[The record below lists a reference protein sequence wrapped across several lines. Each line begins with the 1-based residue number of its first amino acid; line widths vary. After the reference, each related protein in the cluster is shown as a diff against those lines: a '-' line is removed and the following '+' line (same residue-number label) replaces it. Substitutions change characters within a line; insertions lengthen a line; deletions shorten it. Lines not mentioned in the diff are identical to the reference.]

1 MPDSSIKRC
10 TYAEYRQIR
19 LMFLVPSLS
28 TGGAEIQLIN
38 LVRGLDRSR
47 FRVYVVT
54 LYSTP
59 DSSKRVKELGIEYL
73 ELDKRHAWDF
83 RFLGP
88 LYFWIRLHRIDIIHG
103 INVSARFFAW
113 VMGRMSHCKVVVSE
127 RNSQP
132 VYSSLGSRFYHAM
145 EHFTNRKSDWI
156 VANSLAGKK
165 FTESLGVSSSLT
177 SMIPNG
183 IDPDRLKSNGLST
196 RLKQEL
202 GLNSDSIIVGMV
214 ARLFPQKDHKTFLKA
229 AEIVASKRNNCYFIL
244 VGDGPERDHLEQ
256 LTRRLSLD
264 DRVIFAGNQSHIADW
279 LQIIDVVV
287 LTSKQSEGC
296 PNSIIEAMTMA
307 KPVIVTNVDGNR
319 EWIVDRQNGI
329 LIPPQHPEVLA
340 QELSHLLDSP
350 EQQRILAGNAKDY
363 AQERFS
369 LSTMISSY
377 ENGYKKLLK
386 NGLKQGA
393 ELNKNYFAP
402 HQRVHMF
409 GVPVDACDLES
420 CVDWINLQIKQ
431 NTTRHI
437 VLVNAAKLVKAQWD
451 EELAAIIRKAD
462 MVGADGMPVVWV
474 SKLFGNPLPGRLNGT
489 DLMYRIF
496 ELSEQKR
503 VRLYLLGA
511 RTHVIQKA
519 VDNLQ
524 QMYPGIQIA
533 GYRCG
538 YFKDEQEIDAAIQT
552 IAESGTDV
560 LLVGMSSP
568 MKEKFVRQYI
578 DRFHVK
584 VIHGVG
590 GSFDILGGLTKRAPL
605 WMQNYGLE
613 WFYRLCQEPKRLWKR
628 YLVLNSLFIGMTLK
642 EGFKRVAGR
651 GNRIAH

>member
-1 MPDSSIKRC
+1 MPDNSINPYL
-10 TYAEYRQIR
+10 YAGNQKIQ
-19 LMFLVPSLS
+19 LLFLIPSLS

-38 LVRGLDRSR
+38 LIKGLDRSR
-47 FRVYVVT
+47 FCVHVVT
-54 LYSTP
+54 LYS
-59 DSSKRVKELGIEYL
+59 SLGCSKMLRELDIEYL
-73 ELDKRHAWDF
+73 ELEKRHALDF
-83 RFLGP
+83 RFILP
-88 LYFWIRLHRIDIIHG
+88 LHFWIRRHRIDIIHG

-113 VMGRMSHCKVVVSE
+113 ILGRMNRCKVVVSE

-132 VYSSLGSRFYHAM
+132 VYSSAGSRLYHAI
-145 EHFTNRKSDWI
+145 EHFTNRKADWI
-156 VANSLAGKK
+156 VANSLAGKR
-165 FTESLGVSSSLT
+165 FAESLGVPSKLT

-183 IDPDRLKSNGLST
+183 IDLDRLKSNGLA
-196 RLKQEL
+196 RQFKQEI
-202 GLNSDSIIVGMV
+202 GLNINSSVVGMI
-214 ARLFPQKDHKTFLKA
+214 ARLFPQKDHQTFLKA

-244 VGDGPERDHLEQ
+244 VGDGPERDDLEQ

-264 DRVIFAGNQSHIADW
+264 DRVIFAGNQSRIGDW

-296 PNSIIEAMTMA
+296 PNSIIEAMSMA
-307 KPVIVTNVDGNR
+307 KPVILTHVDGNR
-319 EWIVDRQNGI
+319 EWITDRHNGI
-329 LIPPQHPEVLA
+329 LIPPQHPEILA
-340 QELSHLLDSP
+340 QELTHLLDSP
-350 EQQRILAGNAKDY
+350 EKQQMLARNAKEY
-363 AQERFS
+363 AQQKFS
-369 LSTMISSY
+369 LSAMISSY
-377 ENGYKKLLK
+377 ENGYTKLLIMDSK
-386 NGLKQGA
+386 RGA
-393 ELNKNYFAP
+393 EVNQEQTLP
-402 HQRVHMF
+402 QRRVHMF
-409 GVPVDACDLES
+409 GVPVDACDLEG
-420 CVDWINLQIKQ
+420 CVDWINSQIRQ

-462 MVGADGMPVVWV
+462 LVGADGVPVVWV
-474 SKLFGNPLPGRLNGT
+474 SKIFGNPLPGRLNGT

-496 ELSEQKR
+496 ELSVQKGY
-503 VRLYLLGA
+503 RLYLLGA
-511 RTHVIQKA
+511 RTQVIQKA
-519 VDNLQ
+519 VDRLR

-538 YFKDEQEIDAAIQT
+538 YFNDEQEIDSAILE
-552 IAESGTDV
+552 IAESETDV

-590 GSFDILGGLTKRAPL
+590 GSFDILGGLTRRAPV

-642 EGFKRVAGR
+642 EGFKRVASR

>member
-1 MPDSSIKRC
+1 MPDTSIKPHI
-10 TYAEYRQIR
+10 YAGNQKIR
-19 LMFLVPSLS
+19 LMFLIPSLS

-38 LVRGLDRSR
+38 LIRGLDRSR
-47 FRVYVVT
+47 FCVHVVT

-59 DSSKRVKELGIEYL
+59 DSRKIVRKLEIEYL
-73 ELDKRHAWDF
+73 ELEKKNALDF
-83 RFLGP
+83 RFILP
-88 LYFWIRLHRIDIIHG
+88 LYFWIRRHRIDIIHG

-113 VMGRMSHCKVVVSE
+113 ILGRMNRCKVVVSE

-132 VYSSLGSRFYHAM
+132 VYSSPGSRFYHAL
-145 EHFTNRKSDWI
+145 EHFTNRKADWV

-165 FTESLGVSSSLT
+165 FAESVGVPKKLT

-183 IDPDRLKSNGLST
+183 IDPDHLRSNGLAS
-196 RLKQEL
+196 RFKQEL
-202 GLNSDSIIVGMV
+202 GLNKEARIVGMV
-214 ARLFPQKDHKTFLKA
+214 ARLFPQKDHQTFLKA
-229 AEIVASKRNNCYFIL
+229 AEIVASKHNNCYFIL
-244 VGDGPERDHLEQ
+244 VGDGPERDDLEQ
-256 LTRRLSLD
+256 MTRRLSLE
-264 DRVIFAGNQSHIADW
+264 DRVIFAGNQSRIGDW

-296 PNSIIEAMTMA
+296 PNSIIEAMSLA
-307 KPVIVTNVDGNR
+307 KPVIVTHVDGNR
-319 EWIVDRQNGI
+319 EWITDRQNGI

-340 QELSHLLDSP
+340 QELAHLLDSP
-350 EQQRILAGNAKDY
+350 EQQQLLARNAKAY
-363 AQERFS
+363 AQRRFS
-369 LSTMISSY
+369 LSAMISSY

-386 NGLKQGA
+386 MNSKRGA
-393 ELNKNYFAP
+393 ELNKEQFAP
-402 HQRVHMF
+402 QRRVHMF
-409 GVPVDACDLES
+409 GVPVDACDLEG
-420 CVDWINLQIKQ
+420 CVDWIDLQVKQ
-431 NTTRHI
+431 NATRHI

-462 MVGADGMPVVWV
+462 LVGADGVPVVWV
-474 SKLFGNPLPGRLNGT
+474 SKIFGNPLPGRLNGT
-489 DLMYRIF
+489 DLMYRLF
-496 ELSEQKR
+496 ELSVQKGY
-503 VRLYLLGA
+503 RLFLLGA
-511 RTHVIQKA
+511 RTQVIQKA

-538 YFKDEQEIDAAIQT
+538 YFQDEQEIDSAIRM
-552 IAESGTDV
+552 IAESETDV

-568 MKEKFVRQYI
+568 MKEKFVRKYI

-590 GSFDILGGLTKRAPL
+590 GSFDILGGLTRRAPV

-642 EGFKRVAGR
+642 EGFKRVASR